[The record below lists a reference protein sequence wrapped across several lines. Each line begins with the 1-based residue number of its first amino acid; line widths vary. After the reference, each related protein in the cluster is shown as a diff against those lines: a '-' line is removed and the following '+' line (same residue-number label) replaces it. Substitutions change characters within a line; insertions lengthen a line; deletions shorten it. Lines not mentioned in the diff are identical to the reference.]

1 MIEQE
6 RGEAVMEQRGGQ
18 GRSTEADVLAAVS
31 ALGEPTRRAVY
42 EHVAA
47 VGDWVSR
54 DEAADAVAL
63 ERATAAHHL
72 DRLAAD
78 GLLEVEYQRRSGR
91 SGPGAGRPAKVYRR
105 ARRDFGVALPPRD
118 YGLIGRLLA
127 DAVDRART
135 SGVDLDVALDEVAR
149 REGECLADE
158 LRSQEAARR
167 KGARANVRE
176 LLVETLRT
184 RGFEPRT
191 EPDGTVVLGNCP
203 FHQLAR
209 EHTDLVCGVNH
220 CLLQTAIDEIGGTGY
235 EARLEPEP
243 GMCCVRL
250 HLQR

>member
-1 MIEQE
+1 
-6 RGEAVMEQRGGQ
+6 
-18 GRSTEADVLAAVS
+18 
-31 ALGEPTRRAVY
+31 VY

-47 VGDWVSR
+47 VGGWVSR

-105 ARRDFGVALPPRD
+105 SQRDFGVALPPRD

-127 DAVDRART
+127 EAVDRART
-135 SGVDLDVALDEVAR
+135 SGLDLDAAVDEVAR
-149 REGECLADE
+149 HEGERLAGE
-158 LRSQEAARR
+158 LRSRRRTRR
-167 KGARANVRE
+167 KGARSGRRE
-176 LLVETLRT
+176 LLLETLRE
-184 RGFEPRT
+184 RGFEPRAD
-191 EPDGTVVLGNCP
+191 PDGTIVLGNCP

-209 EHTDLVCGVNH
+209 EHTELVCGMNH
-220 CLLQTAIDEIGGTGY
+220 CLLQTAVDEIGATSY
-235 EARLEPEP
+235 EARLEPAE

-250 HLQR
+250 HVRR